1 MNKSDRIFDIF
12 ITKLNSIM
20 NPKFQNVFIKS
31 MFFVGLL
38 LITPKFFNIL
48 AKLELITHDFILK
61 LEFLE
66 SSETTLSIIGFVLIL
81 ISSWL
86 FYNERRMN
94 HEITMLQEAQDV
106 DLLVNYYVCES
117 YEKLVEINNG
127 DMSSFPVK
135 EAMVLRNPVMHSLNK
150 IISNHPDSYRHASFY
165 GNSYKSVENYLV
177 KYPEA
182 SIPDRSDG
190 NFSYFQVVRTPSKA
204 ELNNLK
210 DNDGLLKVMLDDDVN
225 FPIAMVGGYED
236 GCTGIDLQEEFI
248 FRKLWCAFISIT
260 NNSEKVL
267 QLDSLNGK
275 HTKNTSFHSFG
286 SVTAQEQNIEIPKVM
301 LKPRQSMV
309 VPLAILIPPLYSFK
323 RKELSPSTGGGDGE
337 RVQIVKNESIY
348 LKNIEDCIVYGDRFD
363 IKNITYKKGKNLI
376 GTSIREFDLTNM
388 FTYDLHWQCGSCPH
402 LFIVN
407 ENITYIREL
416 LAHCQ
421 NSFGTD
427 YFIVPEGAKEVIIAE
442 IEDET
447 TFIKS
452 IIMNSK
458 VIANDLV
465 LNKGQH
471 FRFFTE
477 AGSKIT
483 ATGYYTPDSQ
493 SIQNIPQGIKRN
505 ELVGGFLRQFKLEKG
520 LTKFS
525 SECKASL
532 N

>member
-1 MNKSDRIFDIF
+1 MNKSDKIFDIF

-31 MFFVGLL
+31 MFFVGVL
-38 LITPKFFNIL
+38 LIMPKFFNIL

-61 LEFLE
+61 LEFFE
-66 SSETTLSIIGFVLIL
+66 SSETTLSIIGFILIL

-94 HEITMLQEAQDV
+94 HDITILQESQDV
-106 DLLVNYYVCES
+106 DLLVNYYICEN
-117 YEKLVEINNG
+117 YERLAEINKG

-135 EAMVLRNPVMHSLNK
+135 EAMILKNSVMSSLNK
-150 IISNHPDSYRHASFY
+150 VISYHPNSYRHASFY
-165 GNSYKSVENYLV
+165 GDDYKSVENYLE

-182 SIPDRSDG
+182 SIPDKSDG

-210 DNDGLLKVMLDDDVN
+210 DNDGLLKVMLDDDVD
-225 FPIAMVGGYED
+225 FPIAMAGGYED
-236 GCTGIDLQEEFI
+236 GCGGIDLQEEFI
-248 FRKLWCAFISIT
+248 FRKLWCSFISIT

-275 HTKNTSFHSFG
+275 HIKNNSFHSFG
-286 SVTAQEQNIEIPKVM
+286 SITTQEKNIDIPKVM
-301 LKPRQSMV
+301 LNPRQSVV

-323 RKELSPSTGGGDGE
+323 REELSPSTGGGDGE

-348 LKNIEDCIVYGDRFD
+348 LKNIKDCIVFGDRFD
-363 IKNITYKKGKNLI
+363 IKSITYKKGKNLI
-376 GTSIREFDLTNM
+376 RTSIRKFDFTNM
-388 FTYDLHWQCGSCPH
+388 FTYDLHWQIGSCPH
-402 LFIVN
+402 LFFIN
-407 ENITYIREL
+407 ENITYSREL

-421 NSFGTD
+421 NSSGTD
-427 YFIVPEGAKEVIIAE
+427 NFVVPKDANEIVIAE

-452 IIMNSK
+452 ITINGK
-458 VIANDLV
+458 AIADDLV

-471 FRFFTE
+471 FRFFAK

-483 ATGYYTPDSQ
+483 VIGYYTPNSQ
-493 SIQNIPQGIKRN
+493 SILNIPKGIKRN
-505 ELVGGFLRQFKLEKG
+505 ELVGGFLGQF
-520 LTKFS
+520 
-525 SECKASL
+525 

>member
-1 MNKSDRIFDIF
+1 
-12 ITKLNSIM
+12 
-20 NPKFQNVFIKS
+20 
-31 MFFVGLL
+31 MFFVGVL

-94 HEITMLQEAQDV
+94 HEITILQEVEDV
-106 DLLVNYYVCES
+106 DLLVNYYICEN
-117 YEKLVEINNG
+117 YERLVEINKG
-127 DMSSFPVK
+127 DMSGFPVK
-135 EAMVLRNPVMHSLNK
+135 EAIILRNSVMSSLNK
-150 IISNHPDSYRHASFY
+150 VISNHPNNYRHASFY
-165 GNSYKSVENYLV
+165 GDDYKSLENYLE

-182 SIPDRSDG
+182 SIPDKSDG

-225 FPIAMVGGYED
+225 FPIAMAGGYED
-236 GCTGIDLQEEFI
+236 GCGGIELQEEFI
-248 FRKLWCAFISIT
+248 FRKLWCSFISIT

-267 QLDSLNGK
+267 QLDSFNGK
-275 HTKNTSFHSFG
+275 HIKNNSFHSFG
-286 SVTAQEQNIEIPKVM
+286 SITVQEQNIEIPKVM
-301 LKPRQSMV
+301 LNSRQSVV

-323 RKELSPSTGGGDGE
+323 REELSPSIGGGNGE
-337 RVQIVKNESIY
+337 RVQIVKNESMY
-348 LKNIEDCIVYGDRFD
+348 LKSIEDCVVFGDRFD
-363 IKNITYKKGKNLI
+363 IQNITYKKGSNLVR
-376 GTSIREFDLTNM
+376 TSIREFDFTNM
-388 FTYDLHWQCGSCPH
+388 FTYDLHWQIGSCPH
-402 LFIVN
+402 LFFISD
-407 ENITYIREL
+407 NITYAREL

-421 NSFGTD
+421 NSSGSDDFT
-427 YFIVPEGAKEVIIAE
+427 VPEGTNEIIIAE

-452 IIMNSK
+452 ITINGKS
-458 VIANDLV
+458 ITNDLV

-471 FRFFTE
+471 FHFFAE

-483 ATGYYTPDSQ
+483 AIGYYTPDSK
-493 SIQNIPQGIKRN
+493 SIENIPKSIKRN
-505 ELVGGFLRQFKLEKG
+505 ELVGVFLRQFKSKV
-520 LTKFS
+520 
-525 SECKASL
+525 
-532 N
+532 